1 MEQVSEVELEAVAI
15 APRVTHEDLEANIK
29 GAVFFTAYQG
39 ALKAEYDLAAE
50 EGVDPVHVAVDP
62 GLKLLTIC
70 VITLQNGFTVLG
82 QSACA
87 SPENYNRAVGN
98 RLAYSDAKNKIW
110 ALMGYKLKQDLFE
123 SLTNEEPHDLVG
135 TGEAEARLEETLEDL
150 KGEEA

>member
-1 MEQVSEVELEAVAI
+1 MEQVHEVELAAVAV
-15 APRVTHEDLEANIK
+15 APRVTPEDLEDNIK

-39 ALKAEYDLAAE
+39 ALKAQYELAAE
-50 EGVDPVHVAVDP
+50 AGNEPSFIEVDP

-87 SPENYNRAVGN
+87 SPENYNRELGN

-135 TGEAEARLEETLEDL
+135 TGEAEARLEETLEEL